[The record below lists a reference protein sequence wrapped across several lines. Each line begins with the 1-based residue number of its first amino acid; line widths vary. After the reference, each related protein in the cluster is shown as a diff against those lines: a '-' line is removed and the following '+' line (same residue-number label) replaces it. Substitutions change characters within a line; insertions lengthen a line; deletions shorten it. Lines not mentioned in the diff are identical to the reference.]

1 MTLRILI
8 SNDDGFRAQGI
19 HSLAA
24 AAAAAGH
31 EVAVVCPDR
40 ERSASGHGLTL
51 QEPIRVEHLG
61 APFGA
66 GIEAWCCSGTPSDC
80 VKLALGHLLS
90 EPVDLVLTGINHG
103 LNVGCDVLY
112 SGTVAAA
119 MEGSIHGLPAM
130 AVSSHGWQ
138 RPSLDSGA
146 EQVVTMARHL
156 LTAGWPAGLLLNVNL
171 PDAASAGNRRVRW
184 CRPCSRNSR
193 DAVEVSTTADGRVAY
208 NLKLAATLEPC
219 TADAG
224 PRHWPTDRSCAAA
237 GDIAVTPLQPQLFWQ
252 GALSELP
259 TLEQRPWQHSA
270 SAMDALQQPE
280 AGGQPH
286 QMGHQHLG
294 VAQY

>member
-8 SNDDGFRAQGI
+8 SNDDGFCAQGI
-19 HSLAA
+19 RSLAT

-51 QEPIRVEHLG
+51 QEPIRVEPLG
-61 APFGA
+61 AAFGA

-90 EPVDLVLTGINHG
+90 RPVDLLLTGINHG

-119 MEGSIHGLPAM
+119 MEGTMHGLPAM
-130 AVSSHGWQ
+130 AVSSHSWQ
-138 RPSLDSGA
+138 RRHLDSGA
-146 EQVVTMARHL
+146 EQVVAMAQHVL
-156 LTAGWPAGLLLNVNL
+156 AAGWPAGLLLNVNL
-171 PDAASAGNRRVRW
+171 PDAASAGNRHVRW
-184 CRPCSRNSR
+184 CRPCTRNSR
-193 DAVEVSTTADGRVAY
+193 DAVEVSTTPDGRTAC

-219 TADAG
+219 TAAAG
-224 PRHWPTDRSCAAA
+224 PRHWPTDRGCVAS
-237 GDIAVTPLQPQLFWQ
+237 GVVAVTPLQPQLFWQ
-252 GALSELP
+252 GDVSELP
-259 TLEQRPWQHSA
+259 TLDQRPWQHSA
-270 SAMDALQQPE
+270 GTMDALQQPE